1 MGGVV
6 KSILVV
12 YNQGKLFTQAIHANV
27 RHHPLDLPA
36 ANSRAQ
42 LSMTLYIVFL
52 QMVNHPLI
60 DIGIEPVSLR
70 LERVFNDK

>member
-1 MGGVV
+1 MF
-6 KSILVV
+6 V
-12 YNQGKLFTQAIHANV
+12 YNQDKIFTKAIHANV
-27 RHHPLDLPA
+27 RHPPHYLPA
-36 ANSRAQ
+36 AKSRAQ